1 MGFDS
6 LLGKAGLNI
15 LQKTMYNIITGES
28 IIVLVLKQIIMGR
41 LNILFSL
48 LIDASDDSCQ
58 LYPLDTPKYKDALR
72 LSDRKTQGAGTLL
85 PSHQG

>member
-1 MGFDS
+1 MGLDS

-48 LIDASDDSCQ
+48 LIDASDYSCQ
-58 LYPLDTPKYKDALR
+58 
-72 LSDRKTQGAGTLL
+72 
-85 PSHQG
+85 